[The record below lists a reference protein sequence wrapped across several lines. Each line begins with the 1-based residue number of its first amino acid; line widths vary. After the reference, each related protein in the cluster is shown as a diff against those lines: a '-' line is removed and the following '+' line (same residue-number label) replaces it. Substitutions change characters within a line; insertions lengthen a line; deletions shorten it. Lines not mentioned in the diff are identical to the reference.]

1 MKQTIITGLVVL
13 IIIGL
18 LSVIVL
24 GSKNKNTQLNIV
36 QSNQEGSLTPK
47 TTSNNNSIIFF
58 YGNTCPHCK
67 EVEEWIKDNKIEEKI
82 DMIKKEVYDNRENA
96 QELSLVAHNCGL
108 DTNSV
113 GVPFLYSE
121 NRCFVGTPDIES
133 YLSQK
138 AGL

>member
-18 LSVIVL
+18 LSVMVL
-24 GSKNKNTQLNIV
+24 GSKNKNVQFNII

-47 TTSNNNSIIFF
+47 PTSNNNSLIFY

-67 EVEEWIKDNKIEEKI
+67 EIEEWIKDNKIEEKI
-82 DMIKKEVYDNRENA
+82 DMIKKEVYDNHENA
-96 QELSLVAHNCGL
+96 QELSLAAQNCKL
-108 DTNSV
+108 DTNNI
-113 GVPFLYSE
+113 GVPFLYAE
-121 NRCFVGTPDIES
+121 NKCYVGKPDIVS